1 MIFYPETYEY
11 RVKGVLIMSADSVRQ
26 RVLDAALDLFSSKG
40 YTAASMDEIA
50 AAAGM
55 KGPNLYKY
63 FKGKDAIFSELHSRL
78 DSKYDEGMFSH
89 NEDASGISTGEDLK
103 AYSLNQV
110 SFTLKNENVKKLRKM
125 CTIEQ
130 YRNEYLSMQIS
141 KHQFDNIEKQY
152 SAIFADLIRK
162 GIVKEAD
169 PDLLSLQYFAPI
181 SMLIQLCDREPNR
194 EDEIMIRIEKMID
207 FFIEQYFI

>member
-1 MIFYPETYEY
+1 
-11 RVKGVLIMSADSVRQ
+11 MSTDSVRQ

-63 FKGKDAIFSELHSRL
+63 FKGKDAIFRELHSRL

-89 NEDASGISTGEDLK
+89 NEDASGISTGEELK

-194 EDEIMIRIEKMID
+194 EEEIMIRIEKMID

>member
-1 MIFYPETYEY
+1 
-11 RVKGVLIMSADSVRQ
+11 MSTDSVRQ

-63 FKGKDAIFSELHSRL
+63 FKGKDAIFRELHSRL

-89 NEDASGISTGEDLK
+89 NEDASGISTGEELK
-103 AYSLNQV
+103 AYSFNQV

-194 EDEIMIRIEKMID
+194 EEEIMIRIEKMID